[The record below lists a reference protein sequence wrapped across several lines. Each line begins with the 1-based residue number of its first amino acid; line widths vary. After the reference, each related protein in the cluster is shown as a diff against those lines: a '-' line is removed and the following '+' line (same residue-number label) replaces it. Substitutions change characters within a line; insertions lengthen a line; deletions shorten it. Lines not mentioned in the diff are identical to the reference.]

1 MLSKIMKKHLRILYG
16 CDDRFE
22 ITKKTVELCQG
33 YFDTI
38 TILNSG
44 PIEFLEKLKNNLSA
58 NVIQFNKFIELEST
72 RRAVFHNIPINDWVL
87 WLDADERPSKELL
100 KNIESIISIAENENK
115 NSIAM
120 IWQEHCDGKVC
131 HVTKPIPTLDSLRDT
146 SGPYFMSPKLIKIEG
161 NLVFNTNFGAHEI
174 CRNVNE
180 RILRVPYLVHHFK
193 SHIQYCQSVLYSAYF
208 NPFVHV
214 NISDLNT
221 LKTCMNLPEFLKLR
235 ELQKKYSVYT
245 SNDLVKKIKIEKN
258 ELFINDIK
266 QLFLTFP
273 SFDDYSNPSSSYNF
287 ISNKEHYSS
296 FFQMHRVAHLYDLSL
311 DTPYYECKEECC
323 LP

>member
-1 MLSKIMKKHLRILYG
+1 MFSEIMKKHLRILYG

-33 YFDTI
+33 HFDTI

-44 PIEFLEKLKNNLSA
+44 PIEFFEKLRNNLSA
-58 NVIQFNKFIELEST
+58 NVIQFNKFIELESA
-72 RRAVFHNIPINDWVL
+72 RRALFCNIPINDWVL

-100 KNIESIISIAENENK
+100 ENIDNIITIAENGGK

-120 IWQEHCDGKVC
+120 IWQEHCDGRVC
-131 HVTKPIPTLDSLRDT
+131 HVTKPLPTLDDLRDT
-146 SGPYFMSPKLIKIEG
+146 SGPYFMAPKLVKIEG
-161 NLVFNTNFGAHEI
+161 DLFFNTNFGSHEI
-174 CRNVNE
+174 CRNVSE
-180 RILRVPYLVHHFK
+180 RILRVPYIVHHFK
-193 SHIQYCQSVLYSAYF
+193 SHVQYCQSILYSGYF

-214 NISDLNT
+214 NISNINI
-221 LKTCMNLPEFLKLR
+221 LKTCINLPEFIKLR
-235 ELQKKYSVYT
+235 ELQKKYNVYT

-258 ELFINDIK
+258 KDFIDEIK

-273 SFDDYSNPSSSYNF
+273 GIDDYNNQSSSYVF
-287 ISNKEHYSS
+287 VSNKEHYIS
-296 FFQMHRVAHLYDLSL
+296 FVQMHRLAHLYDLSL
-311 DTPYYECKEECC
+311 DTPNYECTEECC